1 MGTGTLLNAAVVDI
15 IDNVLAIGEFSVDD
29 CDVLQQVLSLI
40 LEAAPHLFNLPNM
53 QQNPEVTL
61 HEFVTNWMKFR
72 ELNLVLRS
80 NLQQVS
86 DRWADGKGPLALY
99 FSAEEIKRLV
109 IAMFENTSK
118 RDAVL
123 AQLR

>member
-1 MGTGTLLNAAVVDI
+1 MNATVVDMVE
-15 IDNVLAIGEFSVDD
+15 NVLAIGEFSAED
-29 CDVLQQVLSLI
+29 CDVLQAVLGLV
-40 LEAAPHLFNLPNM
+40 LEAAPQLFTLTHSAD
-53 QQNPEVTL
+53 NPEVTL
-61 HEFVTNWMKFR
+61 HEFVSSWMKFR

-80 NLQQVS
+80 NLQQVA

-99 FSAEEIKRLV
+99 FTPDEMKRLV
-109 IAMFENTSK
+109 VAMFENTSK